1 MAENNTS
8 LTPIVKDVSDQV
20 MGRIADMVDKQELKL
35 PDGYNAGTALR
46 SAMLILQETKDKS
59 GQSSLQV
66 CTKASVVNAL
76 LNMCIQGLMPAKKQ
90 CYFITYGNQMQLFVS
105 YFGIQCALRR
115 AVPSVQKIVTD
126 FIKEGD
132 QVEWATNQYGER
144 YVARVVTDP
153 LVNYNKPRRFGFCN
167 IYDGMGNLLAA
178 TLMSWAEIEIS
189 WKQSKTYGNNDSPH
203 KKFPEEMAKRT
214 LINRACKN
222 LLNSS
227 IESDPIIAAA
237 INQTNDAE
245 YERVEVGASESPKPE
260 KKSFKDRYQIG
271 KKPEAE
277 PQPEPASE
285 PEPEPQPQPQPS
297 YDGPGPEDFDDED
310 PFNDDS
316 QPYDAGDDIEF

>member
-1 MAENNTS
+1 MAENTAIVPLETQLS
-8 LTPIVKDVSDQV
+8 DTVLTKIN
-20 MGRIADMVDKQELKL
+20 DMVERAELAL
-35 PDGYNAGTALR
+35 PEKYNAGTALR
-46 SAMLILQETKDKS
+46 LALLTIKEAKDKN
-59 GQSSLQV
+59 GRTALDV
-66 CTKASVVNAL
+66 CTKASVANSL

-222 LLNSS
+222 ILNSS

-245 YERVEVGASESPKPE
+245 YERVEVGTPEAKPE
-260 KKSFKDRYQIG
+260 KKSFKERYQIG
-271 KKPEAE
+271 KKVEPET
-277 PQPEPASE
+277 QPE
-285 PEPEPQPQPQPS
+285 PEPEQEPEPMPQPD
-297 YDGPGPEDFDDED
+297 YNGPGPEEFED
-310 PFNDDS
+310 SGFE
-316 QPYDAGDDIEF
+316 GMEGVKF